1 MKMNSGI
8 GSRAKV
14 WSESTVLRVNCS
26 NPTCPLT
33 QAIAVIG
40 GKWKA
45 LIIYQLN
52 GSKKRFGQ
60 LDATIPGISRKV
72 LTSQLNELLRD
83 KLIVRKAYSESP
95 PRVEYSL
102 TNKGK
107 ELIPIFAS
115 IGAWGTY
122 LVEEYKAEASDNSI
136 PI

>member
-1 MKMNSGI
+1 MP
-8 GSRAKV
+8 
-14 WSESTVLRVNCS
+14 LLS
-26 NPTCPLT
+26 NPSCPLT
-33 QAIAVIG
+33 QALAVIG
-40 GKWKA
+40 GKWKP

-52 GSKKRFGQ
+52 GSNKRFGQ
-60 LDATIPGISRKV
+60 LDAIIPRISRKV

-83 KLIVRKAYSESP
+83 KLIERKAYSETP

-122 LVEEYKAEASDNSI
+122 LVEGYKAEVSDNTM
-136 PI
+136 PK